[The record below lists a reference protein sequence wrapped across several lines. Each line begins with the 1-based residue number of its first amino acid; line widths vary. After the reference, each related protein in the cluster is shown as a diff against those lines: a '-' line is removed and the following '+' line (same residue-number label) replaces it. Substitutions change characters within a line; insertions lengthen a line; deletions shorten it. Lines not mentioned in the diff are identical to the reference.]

1 VRVASSISDAVVHD
15 SAQRDPAK
23 ARTENPHR
31 SRLKNLERFLMIHYP
46 PNNHATSYDAIYA
59 H

>member
-1 VRVASSISDAVVHD
+1 M
-15 SAQRDPAK
+15 
-23 ARTENPHR
+23 ENPHR
-31 SRLKNLERFLMIHYP
+31 SRPKNLERFLMIHYP